1 MLYYF
6 VVSCKSF
13 WLVAI
18 FEVRFYI
25 QSKGLDCENPDKKMM
40 ISNNQHALTK

>member
-25 QSKGLDCENPDKKMM
+25 QSKGLDCENLDKEMM